1 LSRTL
6 GAYKPPEP
14 PEPPQQPQ
22 QAALEGADVV
32 DDLDPE
38 TEAAISRLHELNAEI
53 KGGDSSNVEELAE
66 LVGLLGD
73 ESDVQELRQR
83 GVMPRAERARQQLRA
98 SLANIEAKYPETAD
112 TQGAFDRL
120 CAMDHAYGTHLDDLD
135 PEHDQDLIEAGRHW
149 LDLMSDLRS
158 RANNEGNT

>member
-1 LSRTL
+1 VTRTL
-6 GAYKPPEP
+6 GALPPRSPEP
-14 PEPPQQPQ
+14 PEPSSQ
-22 QAALEGADVV
+22 QAAVEGAEAV

-38 TEAAISRLHELNAEI
+38 AEAAISRLHELNAEI
-53 KGGDSSNVEELAE
+53 KAGDSSNVEELAD

-73 ESDVQELRQR
+73 ESDVQQLRQR
-83 GVMPRAERARQQLRA
+83 GVMPRAERARQELRA

-120 CAMDHAYGTHLDDLD
+120 SAMDHAYGTHIDDLD
-135 PEHDQDLIEAGRHW
+135 PDQDQELIEAGRHW

-158 RANNEGNT
+158 RANEGNT